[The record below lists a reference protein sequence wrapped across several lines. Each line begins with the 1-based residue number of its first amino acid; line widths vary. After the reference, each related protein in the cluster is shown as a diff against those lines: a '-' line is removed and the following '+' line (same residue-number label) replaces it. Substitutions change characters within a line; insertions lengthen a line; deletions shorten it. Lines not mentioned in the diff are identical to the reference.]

1 MKSTRTLKAAGLVL
15 IAVVLGLLTV
25 QGSYALWNKAATSDA
40 GTIQAADFRIGL
52 TDAIS
57 ARATNMTLE
66 DGTAA
71 TLSLSTTP
79 AGVVLPGQSTYAG
92 VQVGN
97 VTNASGDFTV
107 QASTGAPIISN
118 NNAAL
123 PLAPHLSI
131 KMASATTLQGCNSP
145 ALFAAATPSTP
156 ASLEIAKDGTGV
168 FCFQITLAAT
178 MPASLS
184 GQSAA
189 VSIPITVNQV

>member
-1 MKSTRTLKAAGLVL
+1 MKSTHTLKATGLVL

-25 QGSYALWNKAATSDA
+25 QGSYALWNKAASSGA
-40 GTIQAADFRIGL
+40 GTIQAADFRIDL

-57 ARATNMTLE
+57 ARTSNMTL
-66 DGTAA
+66 DNGTAA

-79 AGVVLPGQSTYAG
+79 AGVVVPGQSTYAG

-107 QASTGAPIISN
+107 QASTGAAIISN

-123 PLAPHLSI
+123 PLAPHLRV
-131 KMASATTLQGCNSP
+131 KVATATSLQQCSSP
-145 ALFAAATPSTP
+145 ELFVAATPSTP
-156 ASLEIAKDGTGV
+156 ASVEIAKDGTGV
-168 FCFQITLAAT
+168 FCFQITLAST

-189 VSIPITVNQV
+189 VSIPIIVNQV

>member
-97 VTNASGDFTV
+97 VTNASGDGSITCACGSAAMRRNSSIVVSPFRTSASPDSHSEM
-107 QASTGAPIISN
+107 QPPAFAASTSDSVDAP
-118 NNAAL
+118 
-123 PLAPHLSI
+123 
-131 KMASATTLQGCNSP
+131 
-145 ALFAAATPSTP
+145 AATRRSN
-156 ASLEIAKDGTGV
+156 SGV
-168 FCFQITLAAT
+168 VTRI
-178 MPASLS
+178 
-184 GQSAA
+184 SAMA
-189 VSIPITVNQV
+189 RRPR

>member
-25 QGSYALWNKAATSDA
+25 QGSYALWNQAASSNA

-52 TDAIS
+52 TDATS
-57 ARATNMTLE
+57 GTETNMTL
-66 DGTAA
+66 DNGTSAR
-71 TLSLSTTP
+71 LSLSTTP
-79 AGVVLPGQSTYAG
+79 AGVVNPGQSTYAG
-92 VQVGN
+92 VQVAN
-97 VTNASGDFTV
+97 VTNAGGDFTV
-107 QASTGAPIISN
+107 QATTGAPIISN
-118 NNAAL
+118 NNPTL

-131 KMASATTLQGCNSP
+131 KTATATTLQGCNSP
-145 ALFAAATPSTP
+145 ALFAAATTSAP

-168 FCFQITLAAT
+168 FCFQLTLAAS

-189 VSIPITVNQV
+189 ISVPITVNQV